1 MSGSGLISIKRRI
14 KSVTNTN
21 KITKAMG
28 LVATSKFRKARAELD
43 INKLYTSSFSNTLND
58 VLLNH
63 NVHNVY
69 KNGNGSKKKLY
80 IVLTSDTGLCG
91 AFNANIINKAVE
103 EISQDKENS
112 IIMVIGAKGVS
123 YFNRFNYEVS
133 IKYTDIP
140 DIPTLGDANDFA
152 AVALEMYDK
161 EQVGQISIVYAHF
174 ISQSKH
180 EISIEKLLPL
190 DNSSS
195 SEENSNSFED
205 NSNGNFV
212 VFEPEINVLLNNLVP
227 LYMRERIL
235 NYLLQSKTSE
245 QATRMTAMDGATKNA
260 NEMLDKLKLQFN
272 RMRQSAI
279 TQEISEIVGGAEAQ
293 K

>member
-1 MSGSGLISIKRRI
+1 VSGSGLIGIKRRI

-21 KITKAMG
+21 KITRAMG
-28 LVATSKFRKARAELD
+28 LVATSKYRKTKEKLE
-43 INKLYTSSFSNTLND
+43 INQLYTNSFSSILID
-58 VLLNH
+58 VLRNH
-63 NVHNVY
+63 HVENIY
-69 KNGNGSKKKLY
+69 KDGNSSEKKLY

-112 IIMVIGAKGVS
+112 IIMVIGAKGIS
-123 YFNRFNYEVS
+123 YFNRFNYEVA

-152 AVALEMYDK
+152 AAALEMYDNEK
-161 EQVGQISIVYAHF
+161 VGQINIVYAHF
-174 ISQSKH
+174 ISQSNH
-180 EISIEKLLPL
+180 EVVIEKVLPL
-190 DNSSS
+190 KEGNS
-195 SEENSNSFED
+195 SEENNIED
-205 NSNGNFV
+205 FV
-212 VFEPEINVLLNNLVP
+212 VVEPGINLVLNDFIP
-227 LYMRERIL
+227 LYMREKIL

-245 QATRMTAMDGATKNA
+245 QAARMTSMDGATKNA

>member
-1 MSGSGLISIKRRI
+1 VSGSGLIGIKRRI

-21 KITKAMG
+21 KITRAMG
-28 LVATSKFRKARAELD
+28 LVATSKYRKTKEKLE
-43 INKLYTSSFSNTLND
+43 INQLYTNSFSSILID
-58 VLLNH
+58 VLRNH
-63 NVHNVY
+63 HVENIY
-69 KNGNGSKKKLY
+69 KDGNSSEKKLY

-112 IIMVIGAKGVS
+112 IIMVIGAKGLS
-123 YFNRFNYEVS
+123 YFNRFNYEVA

-152 AVALEMYDK
+152 AAALEMYDNEK
-161 EQVGQISIVYAHF
+161 VGQINIVYAHF
-174 ISQSKH
+174 ISQSNH
-180 EISIEKLLPL
+180 EVVIEKVLPL
-190 DNSSS
+190 KEGNS
-195 SEENSNSFED
+195 SEENNIED
-205 NSNGNFV
+205 FV
-212 VFEPEINVLLNNLVP
+212 VVEPGINLVLNDFIP
-227 LYMRERIL
+227 LYMREKIL

-245 QATRMTAMDGATKNA
+245 QAARMTSMDGATKNA

>member
-21 KITKAMG
+21 KITRAMG
-28 LVATSKFRKARAELD
+28 LVATSKFRKTKAELE
-43 INKLYTSSFSNTLND
+43 INQLYTRSLGSILND
-58 VLLNH
+58 VLRSH
-63 NVHNVY
+63 NVQNVY
-69 KNGNGSKKKLY
+69 KNGNNSKKKLY

-91 AFNANIINKAVE
+91 AFNSNIINKAVE

-123 YFNRFNYEVS
+123 YFSRFNYEVS

-140 DIPTLGDANDFA
+140 DIPRLGDANNFA
-152 AVALEMYDK
+152 TAALEMYDK

-174 ISQSKH
+174 ISQSKN
-180 EISIEKLLPL
+180 EIAIEKILPL
-190 DNSSS
+190 EHSESSQN
-195 SEENSNSFED
+195 EN
-205 NSNGNFV
+205 NGDFV
-212 VFEPEINVLLNNLVP
+212 VFEPGINILLNDLVP
-227 LYMRERIL
+227 LYMREKIL

>member
-1 MSGSGLISIKRRI
+1 VSGSGLISIKRRI

-43 INKLYTSSFSNTLND
+43 INKLYTSSFSSTLND
-58 VLLNH
+58 VLLSH

-69 KNGNGSKKKLY
+69 KNGNGCKKKLY

-174 ISQSKH
+174 VSQSKH
-180 EISIEKLLPL
+180 EITIEKMLPL
-190 DNSSS
+190 DNSNT
-195 SEENSNSFED
+195 SEK

-212 VFEPEINVLLNNLVP
+212 VFEPEINVLLNDLVP
-227 LYMRERIL
+227 LFMREKIL
-235 NYLLQSKTSE
+235 NYLLQSKSSE